1 MNLLSFKK
9 LIYFIFL
16 INFLFANNYNKIFNQ
31 LDKDKNYTELEL
43 ELRNNIISLGKSSR
57 TSFNKSDIRFEKD
70 RIIIETNSRRT
81 NIQSTIVKSYW
92 LCGYTLSRTNLYFP
106 EVLVII
112 NVSRKGNVIIASA
125 NGLDVIALGNRKLSD
140 YELNKEFI
148 NSIDIFTQN

>member
-1 MNLLSFKK
+1 MNLLSFKI
-9 LIYFIFL
+9 LICFIFFV
-16 INFLFANNYNKIFNQ
+16 NFLFSNSYNNIFNQ
-31 LDKDKNYTELEL
+31 FGRDKDYTDVEL

-70 RIIIETNSRRT
+70 RIVIETNCRRT
-81 NIQSTIVKSYW
+81 NIQSTIIKSYW
-92 LCGYTLSRTNLYFP
+92 LCGYTLSRTNLYFS